1 MGEIRKE
8 EALPAQN
15 GFSKAPPKPRRYAKE
30 VFEEPPLFR
39 AVMTY
44 ISYGLLTL
52 IGHVVDFL
60 RRIGVVKDTDALRKD
75 VSGALYIVWSTRP

>member
-1 MGEIRKE
+1 MGEIRKG
-8 EALPAQN
+8 EADKASLPAQN
-15 GFSKAPPKPRRYAKE
+15 GFSKAPLRPRRYPKE

-44 ISYGLLTL
+44 ISYGLLIL

-75 VSGALYIVWSTRP
+75 VSEP